1 VGTAINLLKRAKE
14 IQQPKDL
21 LMMAKIG
28 QIKIIC
34 HLHNP
39 DNSSFCMGAT
49 FEMRTTLC
57 KIHSLNDNAR
67 QG

>member
-1 VGTAINLLKRAKE
+1 VGIAINLLKK

-28 QIKIIC
+28 RIKIIC

-39 DNSSFCMGAT
+39 DNSSFCKGAT

-57 KIHSLNDNAR
+57 LLNDQDDNAHR
-67 QG
+67 G

>member
-1 VGTAINLLKRAKE
+1 VGIAINLLKN

-28 QIKIIC
+28 RIKIIC

-57 KIHSLNDNAR
+57 IIRLLNDQDDNA
-67 QG
+67 